1 MSRPTAEDAGS
12 AAGPR
17 TTEQPQED
25 SGRRRSRTDPS
36 IQSFNLTKYF
46 SFSAFGVFLVF
57 ALSLSWIIAN
67 HARNVMLQQ
76 SEDYSLLLAEN
87 LNQQVFRRFVLPAVV
102 RYGRIALRNPEQ
114 FDYLDRIVDG
124 VVQGLAIDSVTI
136 FDSSENVISYSTDTE
151 LVGIRDRGGIEYQKA
166 LEGEAN
172 SRFIYHGSIFS
183 LFSGSDDIGCELIT
197 YIPFRQVKESGEEG
211 EAIMGVIEITKD
223 LTKDYTAIL
232 RLHGRIIIVSLLM
245 MTVLFLV
252 MYTIVSRAGRI
263 IERRTGERLKLEEQL
278 SKTKQLAQLG
288 TMIATVSHE
297 IKSPLGIVRSTAEV
311 LKKRI
316 EKVAPGNEQL
326 SQIIVDETNRLNTIV
341 TEFLDFARPQEPK
354 PAPHD
359 LHQIISRAA
368 TFVHGLAEQSG
379 VVIKTEFTDGGLI
392 RAVDEDMLY
401 RAFLNITINAIQAM
415 ADGGALTITT
425 KVDDDGWAVI
435 TIADTG
441 KGMSQEKMDHIFE
454 PFFTDKHKGTG
465 LGLAIA
471 QSSIDSHHG
480 TISVRGGEDGGATFV
495 IRLP

>member
-1 MSRPTAEDAGS
+1 
-12 AAGPR
+12 
-17 TTEQPQED
+17 
-25 SGRRRSRTDPS
+25 
-36 IQSFNLTKYF
+36 
-46 SFSAFGVFLVF
+46 
-57 ALSLSWIIAN
+57 
-67 HARNVMLQQ
+67 
-76 SEDYSLLLAEN
+76 
-87 LNQQVFRRFVLPAVV
+87 
-102 RYGRIALRNPEQ
+102 
-114 FDYLDRIVDG
+114 
-124 VVQGLAIDSVTI
+124 
-136 FDSSENVISYSTDTE
+136 
-151 LVGIRDRGGIEYQKA
+151 
-166 LEGEAN
+166 
-172 SRFIYHGSIFS
+172 
-183 LFSGSDDIGCELIT
+183 
-197 YIPFRQVKESGEEG
+197 
-211 EAIMGVIEITKD
+211 
-223 LTKDYTAIL
+223 
-232 RLHGRIIIVSLLM
+232 
-245 MTVLFLV
+245 
-252 MYTIVSRAGRI
+252 
-263 IERRTGERLKLEEQL
+263 
-278 SKTKQLAQLG
+278 
-288 TMIATVSHE
+288 MIATVSHE